1 MRKNDFFGKYGKI
14 LKLQVSVNRNGSSS
28 YAGRNADDTG
38 SAYVTF
44 YEENDAMQCIQHID
58 GTPLDGRILR
68 ACFGTTKYCN
78 AFLKYQPCNNPDCL
92 YLHDI
97 GRDNDS
103 FTKEEMLAHYG
114 TKHQS
119 FQEATRVASETG
131 GPTLERVS
139 SLSSIPVPLPTGG
152 ARVPQPRVAPPAPPA
167 GPPPPSAIGVGVPVA
182 SAWPS
187 LGSSKA
193 PPPPPPPAA
202 AAARRRERGDGV
214 RGAKGGIHS
223 RAARPRA
230 AHGRRVPCASDGVR
244 RRGMGTGEPV
254 SRRVRRPFR
263 GVASERVEPERWC
276 VELKLTPP
284 RRRRRRTASR
294 YRSRVKSRARPP
306 GRVGRRR
313 RRLRRATA
321 TRARKRRD
329 RRATGRQG
337 TLFRTRYLRMRSIR
351 A

>member
-1 MRKNDFFGKYGKI
+1 MPAPPETPRDCPLCCNEMDATDRRFRPCRCGYQICAWCWHQLMELASKDDAKGRCPACRTEYDEDAISFDAVPEEELAANAQRAKKREGKAGAANANANANGTNGIKAGSGTGANAAQSQSRKHLQNVRVIQRNLVYVVGLSARCCKEEVLRKNDFFGKYGKI

-119 FQEATRVASETG
+119 FQEATRVASESG
-131 GPTLERVS
+131 GSTLERVS
-139 SLSSIPVPLPTGG
+139 SLSSIPVPLPTGA

-182 SAWPS
+182 ELS
-187 LGSSKA
+187 L
-193 PPPPPPPAA
+193 
-202 AAARRRERGDGV
+202 
-214 RGAKGGIHS
+214 IH
-223 RAARPRA
+223 
-230 AHGRRVPCASDGVR
+230 
-244 RRGMGTGEPV
+244 
-254 SRRVRRPFR
+254 
-263 GVASERVEPERWC
+263 
-276 VELKLTPP
+276 
-284 RRRRRRTASR
+284 
-294 YRSRVKSRARPP
+294 
-306 GRVGRRR
+306 
-313 RRLRRATA
+313 
-321 TRARKRRD
+321 
-329 RRATGRQG
+329 
-337 TLFRTRYLRMRSIR
+337 I
-351 A
+351 